1 MFVKNI
7 HHFQLK
13 NIFCDILT
21 RVDDDILFCHDVK
34 FINRDVF
41 ES

>member
-1 MFVKNI
+1 MRVKNI

-13 NIFCDILT
+13 NFFCNDLM
-21 RVDDDILFCHDVK
+21 RVDDDILFYHDVK

-41 ES
+41 KL